1 MQLLLQDFAHPLLC
15 CTVDAGHLAE
25 VEGAVDV
32 HLRHGSDF
40 FTSTCLSV
48 VAASAVVV
56 AEPERHRPATGSPK
70 HSRHTQV
77 TNRIVLQSVVTTCIG

>member
-32 HLRHGSDF
+32 HLRHMDLTF
-40 FTSTCLSV
+40 
-48 VAASAVVV
+48 
-56 AEPERHRPATGSPK
+56 SPLLAFQWLP
-70 HSRHTQV
+70 HQQ
-77 TNRIVLQSVVTTCIG
+77 LL